1 MVVRLMFC
9 GFLCLPPHSSF
20 IEDFKKMVYWRVD
33 SSCPLEIVFLKLG
46 LQDLFCRNI
55 DKTKILTD
63 VSVCEGGNAR
73 EGSGKIKNQL
83 GQFCVQDKNKRRII
97 YPGRAGGKL
106 PLCTFGSFRWQDIA
120 CSFGTPCLV
129 D

>member
-9 GFLCLPPHSSF
+9 GFLCLSPHSLF
-20 IEDFKKMVYWRVD
+20 IEDFKKMAYWRVD

-63 VSVCEGGNAR
+63 VSVCEGGMPGKAQEKLRTSWASSVFKTKTR
-73 EGSGKIKNQL
+73 EE
-83 GQFCVQDKNKRRII
+83 
-97 YPGRAGGKL
+97 
-106 PLCTFGSFRWQDIA
+106 
-120 CSFGTPCLV
+120 
-129 D
+129 